1 MRYDIVRQVVLR
13 SSLAPVQPSRDD
25 LVLSCLSVCHI
36 LGQFK
41 DQHAFH
47 LARPIVCL
55 SRHDLGRVR
64 AQQSMTAA
72 CPIHCRYSPCRR
84 CWFLARNGMFVL
96 WPTHGLLLVTRYRA
110 SWLVFGPRNAAERQ
124 NESESQRERQ
134 TNMIG
139 LVVTWNVDILCPVA
153 AIYMSVDSRRT
164 ANAVE
169 GIETFD
175 SSALT

>member
-1 MRYDIVRQVVLR
+1 MQCFASGTRMRYGIVRQVVLR
-13 SSLAPVQPSRDD
+13 SSLAPLQPSRDD
-25 LVLSCLSVCHI
+25 HVLSCQHLCLSVCLI

-72 CPIHCRYSPCRR
+72 RPIHCRYSPCRR

-96 WPTHGLLLVTRYRA
+96 WPTLTDCCLLHDNVRAGSYSAHGMMQKDRTRL
-110 SWLVFGPRNAAERQ
+110 SL
-124 NESESQRERQ
+124 REKDKQ
-134 TNMIG
+134 T
-139 LVVTWNVDILCPVA
+139 
-153 AIYMSVDSRRT
+153 
-164 ANAVE
+164 
-169 GIETFD
+169 
-175 SSALT
+175 

>member
-1 MRYDIVRQVVLR
+1 MILFRSFLFHRDRWFLYLLMQCFASGTRMRYGIVRQVVR
-13 SSLAPVQPSRDD
+13 RSSSLARVQPSRDD
-25 LVLSCLSVCHI
+25 LVLSCQHLCLSVCLI

-72 CPIHCRYSPCRR
+72 RPIHCRYSPCR

-96 WPTHGLLLVTRYRA
+96 WPFSQHECIAKTRSY
-110 SWLVFGPRNAAERQ
+110 S
-124 NESESQRERQ
+124 
-134 TNMIG
+134 
-139 LVVTWNVDILCPVA
+139 
-153 AIYMSVDSRRT
+153 DS
-164 ANAVE
+164 A
-169 GIETFD
+169 
-175 SSALT
+175 